1 VRAARLSTAAA
12 VLACVAALA
21 AGAGASHDS
30 IDLVSIG
37 PAGGNGAATAAYA
50 GASEDGTRVFLQTV
64 ESLVAADTDGRTD
77 VYERAGGV
85 TTLVSTGSAGGN
97 GAFNAFFSGASADGK
112 RVFFGTS
119 ERLEPGD
126 TDGQNDVYERANG
139 ATTLV
144 STGPAGGNG
153 AIAAFFDG
161 ASGDGTRVLFHTN
174 ERLVAADTDSQA
186 DIYERASGS
195 TALVSTGPA
204 GGNGAFPAFFGGSSL
219 DGSQVFFETSEQ
231 LTANDT
237 DSSQDVFERDGG
249 TTVRSSIWGTGGNG
263 AFDAF
268 YDGNTESG
276 NLVWFSTEE
285 ALAAGD
291 CDDDE
296 QFDVYSRHDDGSAV
310 LSSDAACTGGGPF
323 DAAFVDATPDGGQV
337 FFETE
342 EQLVSADTDNFHDV
356 YQGGPRLVSTGPAGG
371 NGAFDAQ
378 FAGVARGAPTAP
390 FGPAGV
396 APDERLAFFETE
408 ESLVAADTDAQVD
421 VYSFNHFRSPQT
433 ELVSTGPAGGNGTE
447 DATFDGVSDDGARA
461 FFSTAESLVGAD
473 TDAARDVY
481 EREPAATTLLSTGPT
496 GGNGA
501 LDAQY
506 AGQGRDGRAVFLSTS
521 EQLVA
526 ADTDASADIYVT
538 RDHGGYARPKGA
550 TPLYASL
557 VPAYQPCG
565 APNRMHGP
573 PLAFGSCAPPAQAS
587 AHLTVGTPDANDN
600 PAGSVGF
607 LRLNVEAGDPSIPGD
622 DADVGIAFSLT
633 DVRRSTDLADYTGE
647 LEAAFEVRLTDRF
660 NGSSPTDPGTVADFP
675 FTFVVPCGATG
686 GSEGGACP
694 LQTSFDAVVPGS
706 VPEGARAIWQLGQV
720 EVRDGGADGLAAT
733 GPNTVFARQGIFVP

>member
-1 VRAARLSTAAA
+1 
-12 VLACVAALA
+12 VAALA
-21 AGAGASHDS
+21 AGAGAGHDS

-37 PAGGNGAATAAYA
+37 PAGGNGAATVAYA
-50 GASEDGTRVFLQTV
+50 GASEDGTRVFFQTV
-64 ESLVAADTDGRTD
+64 ESLVATDTDGRTD

-85 TTLVSTGSAGGN
+85 TTLVSTGSSGGN

-112 RVFFGTS
+112 RVFFGTT

-139 ATTLV
+139 TTTLL
-144 STGPAGGNG
+144 SSGPAGGNG
-153 AIAAFFDG
+153 GVGAFFDG
-161 ASGDGTRVLFHTN
+161 VSSDGGRLFFHTT
-174 ERLVAADTDSQA
+174 ERLVSGDTDSQA
-186 DIYERASGS
+186 DIYQREGS
-195 TALVSTGPA
+195 TTTLVSTGPA
-204 GGNGAFPAFFGGSSL
+204 GGNGAFPAFFGGSSR
-219 DGSQVFFETSEQ
+219 DGSEVFFETSEA

-237 DSSQDVFERDGG
+237 DSSQDVFERAGG
-249 TTVRSSIWGTGGNG
+249 TTFKSSMWGTSSIPGNG

-268 YDGNTESG
+268 YDGNTENG
-276 NLVWFSTEE
+276 DIVWFSTEE
-285 ALAAGD
+285 PLGTGD
-291 CDDDE
+291 CDDDQ
-296 QFDVYSRHDDGSAV
+296 QFDVYSRHHDGSAV
-310 LSSDAACTGGGPF
+310 LSSDAACSGGGPF
-323 DAAFVDATPDGGQV
+323 DAAFAGATPDGGQV

-342 EQLVSADTDNFHDV
+342 EQIVSADTDASRDV
-356 YQGGPRLVSTGPAGG
+356 YQAGPRLVSTGPAGG

-396 APDERLAFFETE
+396 GPDERLAFFETE

-433 ELVSTGPAGGNGTE
+433 ELVSTGPAGGNGSE
-447 DATFDGVSDDGARA
+447 DATFEGVSDDGARA
-461 FFSTAESLVGAD
+461 FFGTAESLVGAD

-481 EREPAATTLLSTGPT
+481 EREPGATTLLSTGPT

-501 LDAQY
+501 FDAQY

-526 ADTDASADIYVT
+526 ADTDASADIYVA
-538 RDHGGYARPKGA
+538 RDQGGYARPKGA

-565 APNRMHGP
+565 APNRTHGP
-573 PLAFGSCAPPAQAS
+573 PLVFGSCAPPTQQS

-600 PAGSVGF
+600 PAASIGF
-607 LRLNVEAGDPSIPGD
+607 LRLAVRAGDPSIPGD
-622 DADVGIAFSLT
+622 DADVAIAFSLT
-633 DVRRSTDLADYTGE
+633 DVRRSTDLGDYTGE
-647 LEAAFEVRLTDRF
+647 VEAAFEARLTDRF
-660 NGSSPTDPGTVADFP
+660 NGSSPTDAGTVTDFP
-675 FTFVVPCGATG
+675 FTFAVPCGATA
-686 GSEGGACP
+686 GSEGGACG
-694 LQTSFDAVVPGS
+694 LQTSFDAVAPGS
-706 VPEGARAIWQLGQV
+706 APEGTRAIWQLGQV